1 MKPKETINGIKIINT
16 LNSEIKRKSNN
27 KYAQGSSKNIFKRD
41 KARIKRTSNHVSKSS
56 SKNDMILSKKQF
68 MTKEQRKILK
78 TFLKENAKKNRKAV
92 AKNLIGFFMESGK
105 NKDKFQFNSKIKIEN
120 NKKLRSTKEMPS
132 TPRINFRPR
141 ENKSDNIKKV
151 PKKNQKIISAVDIKP
166 SGFNKEQKSKFNSN
180 AKDMSNKKLRH
191 KSSDKDVQI
200 KMINNIEEEEEDYN
214 SIVQFNKNM
223 NFTNLFKLHQNINE
237 INEQNMTTRFSTPKR
252 ASDNHLKQNF
262 ELEKEKNMIFQQK
275 SFRDF
280 VENNSQKNYD
290 ECLRFI
296 NNSIILSHLSDPLKT
311 LIIQSLKI
319 VSFAKGHNVQK
330 INEKFTTMY
339 FVKEGLLQ
347 YVDEEGSCI
356 KALTTGECFG
366 EKEIL
371 IDIKTD
377 YNIIAISDCTC
388 YAINVKSFKKMF
400 GHKYSKFIF
409 YNFIKAAFDRSKL
422 FQSIN
427 IFYAKKIYKF
437 FNLVN
442 LNKDNVAFP
451 IGHKK
456 SSKMIIIISGTLVNS
471 KTGKKEG
478 GPLDILFEEE
488 LISLN
493 DDKIKYALN
502 PSSDTLFFEGDTKEI
517 LFYLKCNSFN
527 DVFNQNLIFKNL
539 SQITLFKAFSSLK
552 LYKLID
558 LIHIEKYKNGEKII
572 QEKTKG
578 DKFYI
583 VKTGQVEVF
592 QKNMYLRAL
601 NPMEYFGER
610 ALLTHEVRSASVIA
624 KGDVELYCLD
634 KDSFNSNLSD
644 LMLNYLNI
652 SLYLH
657 DETVSLE
664 DLLFIKEIGKG
675 NYGSV
680 SLVMNKKTK
689 FPYAI
694 KAICKKLIF
703 QEDLAENI
711 TLEKNI
717 VLKID
722 HPFIVKLVKTLKD
735 ENNIYFL
742 LEYVKGKEL
751 FEVMRDIGYLNKE
764 QTNFYIASLMTAI
777 NYLHER
783 KIIYRDIKPEN
794 IMVLKNGYL
803 KLIDFGTA
811 KEIEDRTKTIIGTP
825 HYMAPEVILGKEY
838 SFPVDFWSISICMYE
853 FICGE
858 VPFGER
864 EEDPMEIYFAIINN
878 ELEFNEKYIKIDKEF
893 KHIMKKMLDKNPSY
907 RLCNFYSIKNQAWF
921 KDFNWDELSNLNL
934 KAPYIPVIPEL
945 EFDFDEQC
953 KPKFDVDK
961 NKFREYVDFIKESNK
976 KFDNINENNIT
987 EEKLNTYKEWYDKF

>member
-1 MKPKETINGIKIINT
+1 MKPNETISGIKIINT
-16 LNSEIKRKSNN
+16 LNTDINRKGNN
-27 KYAQGSSKNIFKRD
+27 IIGQIPPLNIFKRD
-41 KARIKRTSNHVSKSS
+41 KIRLKRISNHAPKSS
-56 SKNDMILSKKQF
+56 GKSSLNISKKKF
-68 MTKEQRKILK
+68 MTKEQRYILK
-78 TFLKENAKKNRKAV
+78 SFLKENAKKNRKAV
-92 AKNLIGFFMESGK
+92 AKNLIGFFMESSKNGDRFKLK
-105 NKDKFQFNSKIKIEN
+105 NKLKKESKKQLPMESMKEITHTPRPVFHAHDDSNNAKV
-120 NKKLRSTKEMPS
+120 NKKGIKKRSTNEI
-132 TPRINFRPR
+132 R
-141 ENKSDNIKKV
+141 
-151 PKKNQKIISAVDIKP
+151 P
-166 SGFNKEQKSKFNSN
+166 SGFNKEFKSKFNN
-180 AKDMSNKKLRH
+180 NLNINSNKKVPEK
-191 KSSDKDVQI
+191 KSDRNVNI
-200 KMINNIEEEEEDYN
+200 KMINNSDDEEHYSN
-214 SIVQFNKNM
+214 IVEFHKNM
-223 NFTNLFKLHQNINE
+223 NFTNLFKLQQNINE
-237 INEQNMTTRFSTPKR
+237 INKTNTTTRFSTPKR
-252 ASDNHLKQNF
+252 IMENHIQTNF
-262 ELEKEKNMIFQQK
+262 ELENKKNMIFQIK

-280 VENNSQKNYD
+280 VDNNSQKNYD

-296 NNSIILSHLSDPLKT
+296 NNTTILSHLDDPEKT

-319 VSFAKGHNVQK
+319 ESFPKSQYVQK
-330 INEKFTTMY
+330 ANEKFTTMY

-347 YVDEEGSCI
+347 CVDDKGTCI
-356 KALTTGECFG
+356 KTLTTGQCFG

-371 IDIKTD
+371 IDIKSN
-377 YNIIAISDCTC
+377 YNIITISDCIC

-409 YNFIKAAFDRSKL
+409 YNFIKAAFDCSKL

-427 IFYAKKIYKF
+427 IFYAKKIFKF
-437 FNLVN
+437 LNIVN

-456 SSKMIIIISGTLVNS
+456 SSKMIIIISGILVNS

-493 DDKIKYALN
+493 DEKIKYALN
-502 PSSDTLFFEGDTKEI
+502 PSSETLFFEGDTLEI
-517 LFYLKCNSFN
+517 LQYLKCNNFN
-527 DVFNQNLIFKNL
+527 DVFNKNIIFKNL

-558 LIHIEKYKNGEKII
+558 LIHIEQYKNGEKII
-572 QEKTKG
+572 KEKTKG

-592 QKNMYLRAL
+592 QRNIYLRTL
-601 NPMEYFGER
+601 NAMEYFGER
-610 ALLTHEVRSASVIA
+610 ALLTNEVRSASVIA
-624 KGDVELYCLD
+624 KGNVELYCLD
-634 KDSFNSNLSD
+634 KDNFNSNLSD

-664 DLLFIKEIGKG
+664 DLLFIKEIGRG

-694 KAICKKLIF
+694 KAICKKLII

-711 TLEKNI
+711 LLEKNI
-717 VLKID
+717 ILKID
-722 HPFIVKLVKTLKD
+722 HPFIVKLVKSIKD
-735 ENNIYFL
+735 ENNVYFL

-751 FEVMRDIGYLNKE
+751 FEVLRDIGYLNKE

-794 IMVLKNGYL
+794 IIVVKNGYL

-825 HYMAPEVILGKEY
+825 HYMAPEVILGREY
-838 SFPVDFWSISICMYE
+838 SFPVDYWSISICMYE

-864 EEDPMEIYFAIINN
+864 EEDPMEIYFAIIND
-878 ELEFNEKYIKIDKEF
+878 ELYFNEKFIKIDKEF

-934 KAPYIPVIPEL
+934 KAPYIPVIPEF

-961 NKFREYVDFIKESNK
+961 NKFREYVDYITESNK
-976 KFDNINENNIT
+976 QYENIENNIS
-987 EEKLNTYKEWYDKF
+987 EEKLNEYKKWYDKF